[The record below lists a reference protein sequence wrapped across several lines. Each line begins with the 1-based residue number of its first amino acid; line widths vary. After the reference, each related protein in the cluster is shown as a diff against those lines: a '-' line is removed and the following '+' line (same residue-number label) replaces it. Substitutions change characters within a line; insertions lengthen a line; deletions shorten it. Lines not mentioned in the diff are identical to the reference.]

1 MEMPEIFRYIKL
13 HAALSIH
20 PYQHGMTFQK
30 LHSLPDYFSYIIFK

>member
-20 PYQHGMTFQK
+20 PDQHGITFQN
-30 LHSLPDYFSYIIFK
+30 LDSLPDYFS